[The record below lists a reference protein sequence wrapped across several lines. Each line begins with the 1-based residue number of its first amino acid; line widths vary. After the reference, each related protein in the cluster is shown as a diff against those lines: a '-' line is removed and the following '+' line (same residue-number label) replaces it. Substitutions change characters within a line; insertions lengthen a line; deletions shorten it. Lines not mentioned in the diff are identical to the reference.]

1 MSLNGT
7 LVNTDIEIEVWSDP
21 GNIMGGGFKTTS
33 CYFGKILND
42 TAFHVHKGVDNKMNK
57 TYTEDLTY
65 HFVKYDS
72 KPGSTNRFVNS
83 NTRPKLPQ
91 I

>member
-1 MSLNGT
+1 MTRLSFVYKR
-7 LVNTDIEIEVWSDP
+7 VNNE
-21 GNIMGGGFKTTS
+21 
-33 CYFGKILND
+33 
-42 TAFHVHKGVDNKMNK
+42 DNE

-72 KPGSTNRFVNS
+72 KPGSTNHFVNS
-83 NTRPKLPQ
+83 NTRPKLPR

>member
-1 MSLNGT
+1 MK
-7 LVNTDIEIEVWSDP
+7 
-21 GNIMGGGFKTTS
+21 F
-33 CYFGKILND
+33 
-42 TAFHVHKGVDNKMNK
+42 
-57 TYTEDLTY
+57 YTEDLTY

-72 KPGSTNRFVNS
+72 IPGSTNHFVNS